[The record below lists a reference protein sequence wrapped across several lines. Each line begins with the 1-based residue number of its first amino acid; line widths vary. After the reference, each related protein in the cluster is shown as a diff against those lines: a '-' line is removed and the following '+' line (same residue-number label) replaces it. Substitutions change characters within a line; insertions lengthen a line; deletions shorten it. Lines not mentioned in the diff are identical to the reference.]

1 MGYRTSVYGSLPDT
15 RPLFL
20 APVHRTS
27 VDIYAIADV
36 TNEFVTYVSTDT
48 YGHNRV
54 ANWAQKVLTKALGSV
69 VWQESGLANR
79 RARAVALTRDVD
91 YRIDNGMIVG
101 FFAQGEYQPDSV
113 ESIEPG
119 LFGLLQRYSSRTAL
133 PLRFGNEV
141 TVVPVG
147 LSYDG
152 GGKGLAQS
160 RLADFL
166 NKYVPLFPHWSV
178 PARNTHVKVSFGA
191 PRQFG
196 GEDVGDFTARIM
208 IEAARLSD
216 IPYNVSAVPEADA
229 EPTDSNAT

>member
-1 MGYRTSVYGSLPDT
+1 
-15 RPLFL
+15 
-20 APVHRTS
+20 VHRTS
-27 VDIYAIADV
+27 VDIYVIADV
-36 TNEFVTYVSTDT
+36 TKQFVTYVSTDT

-54 ANWAQKVLTKALGSV
+54 VNWAQKVLTKALGSV

-113 ESIEPG
+113 ETIEPG
-119 LFGLLQRYSSRTAL
+119 LFGLLQRYSSRTAK
-133 PLRFGNEV
+133 PFRFGKEV

-147 LSYDG
+147 LSYDCR
-152 GGKGLAQS
+152 GKGLAQS
-160 RLADFL
+160 RFADFL
-166 NKYVPLFPHWSV
+166 SKYVPLFPHWSA
-178 PARNTHVKVSFGA
+178 PARNTHVTVSFGE
-191 PRQFG
+191 PHQFG